1 MPFKTLKRG
10 LVLLACAIVS
20 ACVAP
25 PPQPEQPGRSLPDQF
40 PSAERA
46 PTESALTAINAD
58 QSWPD
63 VFTDPDLKT
72 LIQSALDHNSDLKA
86 ASAKV
91 AEARAMYGIQDSGRF
106 PTLGAGAEGTRSRV
120 PADLSIT
127 QQAQTTGQYQAGL
140 GVTAYELDFWGRVSS
155 LSDAALAQYLA
166 TEEAREAF
174 RISLIALVANT
185 YLQALEF
192 NERIALAKK
201 TLATREESMRIMQ
214 RRVDLGSSSDLDL
227 RSVQSLLVSA
237 RAELA
242 VLERSREQN
251 EALIQELT
259 GHSDVSISSLARLDA
274 QGLDRDVP
282 PGLPS
287 ELLVR
292 RPDIRAA
299 EQQLIAA
306 RASVDAA
313 RAAFLPRIT
322 LTGFAGTASNALDG
336 LFRGASGA
344 WSFMPSISTPLFDGG
359 LTQSNLALAEA
370 RKHLAVANYEATIR
384 TAFREVADALAAHH
398 WLAVQED
405 AQLELVQAES
415 ERARL
420 SSIRYDQGSASFLD
434 VLDSQRSQ
442 FAAEQMLIQ
451 VRRARMASTVALY
464 KALGGGQSVSDND
477 SLDLTRAVMTQGSK
491 Q

>member
-1 MPFKTLKRG
+1 MLFKTLTRG
-10 LVLLACAIVS
+10 LALLICATVA

-25 PPQPEQPGRSLPDQF
+25 PPQPEQTGRALPEQF
-40 PSAERA
+40 PTHDRTA
-46 PTESALTAINAD
+46 PEDASLAISAD
-58 QSWPD
+58 QSWAD

-72 LIQSALDHNSDLKA
+72 LIQNALEHNSDLKA
-86 ASAKV
+86 ASARV
-91 AEARAMYGIQDSGRF
+91 AEARAIYGIQASERV
-106 PTLGAGAEGTRSRV
+106 PTLGIGAEGARARI

-127 QQAQTTGQYQAGL
+127 QQAETAGEYQVGL
-140 GVTAYELDFWGRVSS
+140 GVTAYELDFWGRVRN

-174 RISLIALVANT
+174 RISLIALVADT
-185 YLQALEF
+185 YLQALEI
-192 NERIALAKK
+192 NERIALANK
-201 TLATREESMRIMQ
+201 TLATREESFRIMQ
-214 RRVDLGSSSDLDL
+214 RRVDVGSSSELDL

-242 VLERSREQN
+242 TLERSREQN
-251 EALIQELT
+251 DALIQQLT
-259 GHSDVSISSLARLDA
+259 GHSELTVPAQARLDQ

-322 LTGFAGTASNALDG
+322 LTGFAGTASDSLNG
-336 LFRGASGA
+336 LFRGSSGA
-344 WSFMPSISTPLFDGG
+344 WSFLPSISTPLFDGG

-370 RKHLAVANYEATIR
+370 RKHLAVANYETTIR
-384 TAFREVADALAAHH
+384 TAFREVAEALAAHH
-398 WLAVQED
+398 WLAVQEG
-405 AQLELVQAES
+405 AQRELVQAET
-415 ERARL
+415 ERVRL
-420 SSIRYDQGSASFLD
+420 STIRYDQGSATYLD

-442 FAAEQMLIQ
+442 FAAEQMLVQ

-464 KALGGGQSVSDND
+464 KALGGGQSVSSPDHPDINA
-477 SLDLTRAVMTQGSK
+477 LKPA
-491 Q
+491 